1 MTSARIHPRASSLKG
16 SDMPLQKTVL
26 LRPAGVAAALGLAA
40 SLACAGAGSAQA
52 AGNGTTPAAPA
63 GTNATIT
70 FHRTGSGASPMSTF
84 TCSVTYPYVTDTYA
98 TGEISW
104 SAQVSCSISLHM
116 QGTTAL
122 YQWGSG
128 SAYAFGSGYNN
139 TSSFNTSSGDIF
151 GIHTGLWGVNN
162 NVDIFPP
169 AGYTTTL
176 GVGCYYVNGSPSD
189 IHCTATTGPIT
200 AG

>member
-1 MTSARIHPRASSLKG
+1 MTVRNRK
-16 SDMPLQKTVL
+16 
-26 LRPAGVAAALGLAA
+26 LRPVGVLAALCLAA
-40 SLACAGAGSAQA
+40 GFALAGAGSAQA
-52 AGNGTTPAAPA
+52 ATGHTTARGARSGGEIALTFTKTGA
-63 GTNATIT
+63 GRSAKD
-70 FHRTGSGASPMSTF
+70 TF
-84 TCSVTYPYVTDTYA
+84 TCSVTYPFVTNTFS
-98 TGEISW
+98 TGEFNWTS
-104 SAQVSCSISLHM
+104 QVSCSLPLHM

-128 SAYAFGSGYNN
+128 SAYAFGSSYNN
-139 TSSFNTSSGDIF
+139 TATVNNSNGDIF
-151 GIHTGLWGVNN
+151 GIHTGEWGVNN

-176 GVGCYYVNGSPSD
+176 GAGCYYVNNSPSD